1 MNMNNDDFFN
11 DIHDDVASDFRDQV
25 CLPQEPNNK
34 NKMILAVI
42 ASAVAGLVI
51 LLIVLLML
59 NADKKDDEMID
70 IGGGSD
76 DFKTGV
82 SNNQNNNYPYDMNNR
97 TGAYDTMSGN
107 NYGNA
112 PVDSNPYLQS
122 AVVDKIQREREL
134 AMRAE
139 PAPVEKPVVKP
150 KVVSKPVVKKVS
162 KPVVVSKPKVEEK
175 KVVAKPVGP
184 WKVQLLSAEDKN
196 SNPDAVKAKLTEQ
209 WDKLVVANPFLKDYS
224 YDIEKTSLKGK
235 DWYRLRIVGLNN
247 STAANKICDQ
257 LKQNRVDC
265 ILVK

>member
-59 NADKKDDEMID
+59 NGDKKDDEMID

-82 SNNQNNNYPYDMNNR
+82 SNNQNNNYPYDMNNQ

-139 PAPVEKPVVKP
+139 PAPVEKPVV
-150 KVVSKPVVKKVS
+150 
-162 KPVVVSKPKVEEK
+162 VSKPKVEEK

-196 SNPDAVKAKLTEQ
+196 GNPDAVKAKLTEQ

-247 STAANKICDQ
+247 STVANKICDQ